1 LIVRPIGVA
10 LLLALSGCDK
20 GPSAAPGG
28 APAGDAL
35 ERAAIGA
42 GIVADPATLD
52 PVGAYASDT
61 DRICVTRE
69 GGGYRVGASVDY
81 GEQQGCV
88 ARGTLS
94 GREALR
100 IDFGDGCRFDGRFD
114 GERITFAAAMP
125 SACERRCTG
134 RATLATVTAPLLS
147 GSTTEARAMR
157 APDGEPLCVDVHV
170 SGR

>member
-1 LIVRPIGVA
+1 MIVRPLAVA
-10 LLLALSGCDK
+10 LLLASSACDK
-20 GPSAAPGG
+20 GPSATA
-28 APAGDAL
+28 ASAAAGDAL

-52 PVGAYASDT
+52 PVGAYLSDT
-61 DRICVTRE
+61 DRICVTPE
-69 GGGYRVGASVDY
+69 GDGYRVGASVDY

-88 ARGTLS
+88 ARGALS

-114 GERITFAAAMP
+114 GERITFAATMP
-125 SACERRCTG
+125 RACERRCTG

-147 GSTTEARAMR
+147 GSVTEARAMR
-157 APDGEPLCVDVHV
+157 ALDGEPLC
-170 SGR
+170 G